1 MTIVVEKIMMHVIQ
15 LLRIKIFLSRNLI
28 SVAVFGLILPKNLN
42 TVKQINMRRKEFSSK
57 VKEIRDSIIIDIQKL
72 SEDKENL
79 MSNVKNIKELT
90 SIVKELDRIIES
102 DGEEQRIEKR
112 LSQDD
117 FFEQIRKRVEISYED
132 DETE

>member
-1 MTIVVEKIMMHVIQ
+1 
-15 LLRIKIFLSRNLI
+15 
-28 SVAVFGLILPKNLN
+28 
-42 TVKQINMRRKEFSSK
+42 MRRKEFSSK

-102 DGEEQRIEKR
+102 DGEEQRAEKR

>member
-1 MTIVVEKIMMHVIQ
+1 
-15 LLRIKIFLSRNLI
+15 
-28 SVAVFGLILPKNLN
+28 
-42 TVKQINMRRKEFSSK
+42 MRRKEFSSK

-79 MSNVKNIKELT
+79 MSNVKNMKELT
-90 SIVKELDRIIES
+90 SIIKELDRIIES
-102 DGEEQRIEKR
+102 DGEEQRAEKR

-132 DETE
+132 EETE

>member
-1 MTIVVEKIMMHVIQ
+1 
-15 LLRIKIFLSRNLI
+15 
-28 SVAVFGLILPKNLN
+28 
-42 TVKQINMRRKEFSSK
+42 MRRKEFSSK
-57 VKEIRDSIIIDIQKL
+57 VKEIRDSIVIDIQKL

-90 SIVKELDRIIES
+90 SIIKELDRIIES
-102 DGEEQRIEKR
+102 DGEEQRAEKR

>member
-1 MTIVVEKIMMHVIQ
+1 
-15 LLRIKIFLSRNLI
+15 
-28 SVAVFGLILPKNLN
+28 
-42 TVKQINMRRKEFSSK
+42 MRRKEFSAK

-102 DGEEQRIEKR
+102 DGEEQRIEKQY
-112 LSQDD
+112 SQDD
-117 FFEQIRKRVEISYED
+117 FFEQIRKRVEISYDED
-132 DETE
+132 ENE

>member
-1 MTIVVEKIMMHVIQ
+1 
-15 LLRIKIFLSRNLI
+15 
-28 SVAVFGLILPKNLN
+28 
-42 TVKQINMRRKEFSSK
+42 MRRKEFSSK

>member
-1 MTIVVEKIMMHVIQ
+1 
-15 LLRIKIFLSRNLI
+15 
-28 SVAVFGLILPKNLN
+28 
-42 TVKQINMRRKEFSSK
+42 MRRKEFSSK

-102 DGEEQRIEKR
+102 DGEEQRAEKQ
-112 LSQDD
+112 LLQDD
-117 FFEQIRKRVEISYED
+117 FFEQIRKRVEISY
-132 DETE
+132 DEEQ

>member
-1 MTIVVEKIMMHVIQ
+1 MKIVVEKIRMIVIQ

>member
-1 MTIVVEKIMMHVIQ
+1 
-15 LLRIKIFLSRNLI
+15 
-28 SVAVFGLILPKNLN
+28 
-42 TVKQINMRRKEFSSK
+42 MRRKEFSSK

-79 MSNVKNIKELT
+79 MSNVKNMKELT

-102 DGEEQRIEKR
+102 DGEEQRAEKR

-117 FFEQIRKRVEISYED
+117 FFEQIRKRVEISYDNE
-132 DETE
+132 ETE

>member
-1 MTIVVEKIMMHVIQ
+1 
-15 LLRIKIFLSRNLI
+15 
-28 SVAVFGLILPKNLN
+28 
-42 TVKQINMRRKEFSSK
+42 MRRKEFSSK

-90 SIVKELDRIIES
+90 SVVKELDRIIES
-102 DGEEQRIEKR
+102 DGEEQRLEKR

-132 DETE
+132 DESE